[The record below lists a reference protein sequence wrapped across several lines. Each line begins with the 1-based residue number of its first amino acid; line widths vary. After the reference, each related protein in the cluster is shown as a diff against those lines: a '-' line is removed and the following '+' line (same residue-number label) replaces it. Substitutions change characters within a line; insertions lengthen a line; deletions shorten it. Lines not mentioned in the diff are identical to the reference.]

1 MNCCDEL
8 FLIFI
13 GKRGMFVTKRTSSY
27 RWKMLFLPLLFLAP
41 ALLLYAVFFV
51 YPFLFTFLLSFQ
63 QWDMIHPERSF
74 VGWSNYASLLRD
86 EVFWKALRNTFLYL
100 LMTIPISI
108 TLGLG
113 LALLLES
120 LLRGRTVYR
129 FIFYLP
135 VVSSIAVIAIIW
147 SLMYDDQHGIVNQ
160 LLALLGI
167 DGPNWLAQSSTS
179 LWAVAI
185 VGIWKS
191 FGYEMLLFISGLKS
205 IDKGLYEAAAIDGA
219 SRWRRLFHLTLPM
232 LSPITMFIVV
242 MSIISSFQNF
252 ALIQIMTD
260 GGPNNSSNVLVYQLY
275 QEAFRFF
282 SVGKA
287 AAISVILFALV
298 LFITAVQLRI
308 SRNTVHYN

>member
-1 MNCCDEL
+1 M
-8 FLIFI
+8 
-13 GKRGMFVTKRTSSY
+13 TKLTNSY
-27 RWKMLFLPLLFLAP
+27 RRKMLFLPLLFLAP

-113 LALLLES
+113 LALLMES
-120 LLRGRTVYR
+120 LLRGRTIYR

-167 DGPNWLAQSSTS
+167 DGPNWLSQSSTS

-219 SRWRRLFHLTLPM
+219 SRWRRLFHLTLPL

-298 LFITAVQLRI
+298 LFITVVQLRI

>member
-1 MNCCDEL
+1 MVKPT
-8 FLIFI
+8 I
-13 GKRGMFVTKRTSSY
+13 SY
-27 RWKMLFLPLLFLAP
+27 RRKMLLLPLLFLAP

-74 VGWSNYASLLRD
+74 VGWSNYAALMGD
-86 EVFWKALRNTFLYL
+86 EVFWKSLRNTFLYM
-100 LMTIPISI
+100 LMTMPVSI
-108 TLGLG
+108 ALGLG
-113 LALLLES
+113 VALLMES

-129 FIFYLP
+129 FLFYLP
-135 VVSSIAVIAIIW
+135 VVSSISVIAIIW
-147 SLMYDDQHGIVNQ
+147 SLMYDDQRGIVNQ

-167 DGPNWLAQSSTS
+167 DGPNWLSQSSTS

-191 FGYEMLLFISGLKS
+191 FGYEMLLFVSGLKG

-219 SRWRRLFHLTLPM
+219 GRWRKLFHLTLPL
-232 LSPITMFIVV
+232 LSPVTLFIVV
-242 MSIISSFQNF
+242 MGIISSFQNF
-252 ALIQIMTD
+252 ALIQIMTG
-260 GGPNNSSNVLVYQLY
+260 GGPNNSSNVLVYELY

-287 AAISVILFALV
+287 AAISVILFVLV
-298 LFITAVQLRI
+298 LLITVVQLRI
-308 SRNTVHYN
+308 SRRTVHYY

>member
-1 MNCCDEL
+1 M
-8 FLIFI
+8 
-13 GKRGMFVTKRTSSY
+13 TKLTNSY
-27 RWKMLFLPLLFLAP
+27 HRKMLFLPLLFLVP

-113 LALLLES
+113 LALLMES

-135 VVSSIAVIAIIW
+135 VISSIAVIAIIW
-147 SLMYDDQHGIVNQ
+147 SLMYDDQYGIVNQ

-167 DGPNWLAQSSTS
+167 DGPNWLSQSSTS

-219 SRWRRLFHLTLPM
+219 SRWRRLFHLTLPL

-298 LFITAVQLRI
+298 LFITAVQLRFT
-308 SRNTVHYN
+308 RNTVHYN

>member
-1 MNCCDEL
+1 
-8 FLIFI
+8 
-13 GKRGMFVTKRTSSY
+13 
-27 RWKMLFLPLLFLAP
+27 MLFVPLLFLAP

-74 VGWSNYASLLRD
+74 VGWANYASLLRD

-100 LMTIPISI
+100 LMTIPIST

-113 LALLLES
+113 LALLMES
-120 LLRGRTVYR
+120 LLRGRTIYR
-129 FIFYLP
+129 FMFYLP

-147 SLMYDDQHGIVNQ
+147 SLMYDDHYGIVNQ

-167 DGPNWLAQSSTS
+167 DGPNWLSQSSTS

-219 SRWRRLFHLTLPM
+219 SRWRRLLHLTLPL
-232 LSPITMFIVV
+232 LSPITMFIVI

-260 GGPNNSSNVLVYQLY
+260 GGPNNASNVLVYQLY

-298 LFITAVQLRI
+298 LCITAVQLRI

>member
-1 MNCCDEL
+1 MAKPT
-8 FLIFI
+8 I
-13 GKRGMFVTKRTSSY
+13 SY
-27 RWKMLFLPLLFLAP
+27 RRKMLLLPLLFLAP

-74 VGWSNYASLLRD
+74 VGWSNYAALMGD
-86 EVFWKALRNTFLYL
+86 EVFWKSLRNTFLYM
-100 LMTIPISI
+100 LMTMPVSI
-108 TLGLG
+108 ALGLG
-113 LALLLES
+113 VALLMES

-129 FIFYLP
+129 FLFYLP
-135 VVSSIAVIAIIW
+135 VVSSISVIAIIW
-147 SLMYDDQHGIVNQ
+147 SLMYDDQRGIVNQ

-167 DGPNWLAQSSTS
+167 DGPNWLSQSSTS

-191 FGYEMLLFISGLKS
+191 FGYEMLLFVSGLKG

-219 SRWRRLFHLTLPM
+219 GRWRKLFHLTLPL
-232 LSPITMFIVV
+232 LSPVTLFIVV
-242 MSIISSFQNF
+242 MGIISSFQNF
-252 ALIQIMTD
+252 ALIQIMTG
-260 GGPNNSSNVLVYQLY
+260 GGPNNSSNVLVYELY

-287 AAISVILFALV
+287 AAISVILFVLV
-298 LFITAVQLRI
+298 LLITVVQLRI
-308 SRNTVHYN
+308 SRRTVHYY